1 MASTSVTK
9 IGGVVVVTQVL
20 PQDETSIPLQAAA
33 AVTQAP
39 PPAKQAPPSAN
50 TKMDDMTAAFLR
62 GEPQSLGVVQIFIGV
77 LCILFSLTAAC
88 SQILILHAP
97 FCLAVAFVISGSLAV
112 AAARRTS
119 VRLVWASLV
128 WNAISV
134 VLGLVG
140 VAHLCW
146 LLADQSPSKR
156 FCGSETWG
164 GVVPTDEERMKC
176 VDNMWIL
183 NVSVYG
189 LLGLLL
195 VLLVLHVCVAV
206 TVCVFSAKAVR
217 RHSRYTRITVEVDDN
232 FSASAHDSDVALLG
246 SDGEETSTSAPNS
259 PAALWVV
266 QG

>member
-39 PPAKQAPPSAN
+39 PPAKQAPPPAKQAPPQAKQGPPSAN

-119 VRLVWASLV
+119 VRL
-128 WNAISV
+128 
-134 VLGLVG
+134 
-140 VAHLCW
+140 
-146 LLADQSPSKR
+146 
-156 FCGSETWG
+156 
-164 GVVPTDEERMKC
+164 
-176 VDNMWIL
+176 
-183 NVSVYG
+183 VSVYG